1 MIQSGLAHFAD
12 ALVFA
17 HGNRAPAEA
26 AMHAILAEK
35 SGDTEM
41 AELWRSLQGHLAVTC
56 PDDCRKAA

>member
-1 MIQSGLAHFAD
+1 MIHSGLAHFAD

-17 HGNRAPAEA
+17 HGKRAPAEA

-41 AELWRSLQGHLAVTC
+41 AELWRTLQGHLKGSA
-56 PDDCRKAA
+56 PEECRKAA